1 MQKNDAYSGMQI
13 LFEQYYSSK
22 RFASRLS
29 FAVIIYVITL
39 LCRSKSGEKM
49 KETFEKFSYFIQ
61 FLNEAVFKLI

>member
-13 LFEQYYSSK
+13 LFEQYCK

-61 FLNEAVFKLI
+61 FLNEAGFKLI